1 VFFVQFFVL
10 FVQLLF
16 IPERNQFACPYGT
29 DPMNDDNRYQ
39 LALIG
44 ARGYTGREFLGLL
57 AVHPDIELAL
67 AASNAQAGQPIS
79 DEVPDWPR
87 SDQAFVALAPDQVD
101 GVDADVWVLAVPN
114 GQSPPWVQAI
124 VRSHPHALILDLGAD
139 YRFDPN
145 WVYGLTEF
153 NRAALKDARRI
164 SNPGCYATGAQFGL
178 LPLRNALMSPPVIFG
193 VSGYSGAGR
202 TPSARNNPE
211 RLRDNL
217 LPYALT
223 GHVHEQEIS
232 THLGRPVRF
241 HPHVAAFFR
250 GITLTIAVELGAPAT
265 ADSLTAEFQACYSD
279 EPLVRVQAE
288 IPEIPSLNPRSG
300 ICIGGFSVDARD
312 AHRASFVVVLDN
324 LLKGAASQALQNINL
339 ALGLEEL
346 AGIASS
352 GPKGVEK

>member
-1 VFFVQFFVL
+1 MIEQTKH
-10 FVQLLF
+10 
-16 IPERNQFACPYGT
+16 R
-29 DPMNDDNRYQ
+29 

-44 ARGYTGREFLGLL
+44 ARGYTGRELLGLL
-57 AVHPDIELAL
+57 ASHPAIELAL
-67 AASNAQAGQPIS
+67 AASNAQAGQPIA

-87 SDQAFVALAPDQVD
+87 PDQTFVALAPDQVD
-101 GVDADVWVLAVPN
+101 SVDAGVWVLAVPN
-114 GQSPPWVQAI
+114 GQSPPWVDAI
-124 VRSHPHALILDLGAD
+124 ARSHPGALILDLGAD
-139 YRFDPN
+139 YRFDPD

-153 NRAALKDARRI
+153 NRPALKEARRI

-178 LPLRNALMSPPVIFG
+178 LPLRDQLMGPPVVFG

-202 TPSARNNPE
+202 TPSARNDPE

-217 LPYALT
+217 IPYALT
-223 GHVHEQEIS
+223 GHIHELEIS

-250 GITLTIAVELGAPAT
+250 GITLTVAVDLGAPAT
-265 ADSLTAEFQACYSD
+265 DESLAAEFQACYAGS
-279 EPLVRVQAE
+279 PLVRVQAG
-288 IPEIPSLNPRSG
+288 IPEIPALSPRTG

-339 ALGLEEL
+339 ALGLDEL
-346 AGIASS
+346 TAIDSKTIDSETIDSAAGEPTAQ
-352 GPKGVEK
+352 GHEA